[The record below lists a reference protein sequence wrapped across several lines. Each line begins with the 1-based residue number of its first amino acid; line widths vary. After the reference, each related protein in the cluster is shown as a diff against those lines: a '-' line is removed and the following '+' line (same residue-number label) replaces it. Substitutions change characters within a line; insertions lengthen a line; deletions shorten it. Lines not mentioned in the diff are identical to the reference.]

1 MRVVAIAVIA
11 AFLAGPALAQE
22 KRMLRYGEEE
32 KEKSIEE
39 KKAEKD
45 AEQAYKRSL
54 GNIPDSQK
62 AQDPWGNVRGDAP
75 KQDTKAP
82 AAKKTKTGSSGN

>member
-39 KKAEKD
+39 KKADQD
-45 AEQAYKRSL
+45 AEKAYKRSL

-62 AQDPWGNVRGDAP
+62 PQDPWGNVRGDAP
-75 KQDTKAP
+75 KETKAP